1 METPVQ
7 TLITATSE
15 NYNANRSLFF
25 DIQQFADGQRMA
37 TLLSQSKL
45 IPESFRGNLPDC
57 VIILELAQRLG
68 ASPLAIM
75 QNTYVVHGK
84 PGFSAQFVIAMINSC
99 GRYSPLRFKVEGEGD
114 EKTCVA
120 WAYELRTGEILEGPP
135 VSIGVAKKE
144 GWYGKNGSKWQ
155 TMPEL
160 MLRYRAA
167 TFFGRM
173 YAPELMMG
181 MRTVE
186 ELREQP
192 EEVAAPASDIVER
205 INATSQQTVK
215 EDLAGT
221 PTPTPEAP
229 ADPHPTTPAPQ
240 PDSPPASDAAIAK
253 EIAAIDRLSSSV
265 AVDRWRMSNHER
277 VAKMGAA
284 AAEKIMAH
292 AQFVYEALAKE
303 EEATEVFGNK
313 E

>member
-1 METPVQ
+1 MEPT
-7 TLITATSE
+7 TTALVPTQMEHS
-15 NYNANRSLFF
+15 NRSLFF

-99 GRYSPLRFKVEGEGD
+99 GRYSPLRFKVEGDGD

-205 INATSQQTVK
+205 LNAPQQEDQVVK
-215 EDLAGT
+215 ESSTT
-221 PTPTPEAP
+221 PIPATEPPAQEKQSNPVP
-229 ADPHPTTPAPQ
+229 ADQ
-240 PDSPPASDAAIAK
+240 PPANEAAISK
-253 EIAAIDRLSSSV
+253 EIAAIDRLTSPI
-265 AVDRWRMSNHER
+265 AVDRWRMSNYER
-277 VAKMGAA
+277 IAKMGAV
-284 AAEKIMAH
+284 AAEKIMSH
-292 AQFVYEALAKE
+292 AQFVYEALSIDE
-303 EEATEVFGNK
+303 READDKLTMEV
-313 E
+313 

>member
-1 METPVQ
+1 
-7 TLITATSE
+7 
-15 NYNANRSLFF
+15 
-25 DIQQFADGQRMA
+25 MA

-45 IPESFRGNLPDC
+45 IPEAFRGNLPDC

-99 GRYSPLRFKVEGEGD
+99 GRYSPLRFKVDGDGD
-114 EKTCVA
+114 EKTCIA

-135 VSIGVAKKE
+135 VSIKTAKAE

-192 EEVAAPASDIVER
+192 QEEPTPASDILER
-205 INATSQQTVK
+205 INNIPAATV
-215 EDLAGT
+215 
-221 PTPTPEAP
+221 AP
-229 ADPHPTTPAPQ
+229 AVVVAEEQRQDPPPEEPAEPNQ
-240 PDSPPASDAAIAK
+240 DKKPESKPSVDVITK
-253 EIAAIDRLSSSV
+253 EKQSIDRLSSSL
-265 AVDRWRMSNHER
+265 AVDKWRLNNHKRIE
-277 VAKMGAA
+277 ALGKDACKA
-284 AAEKIMAH
+284 IMAH
-292 AQFVYEALAKE
+292 AQFVYETLKAE
-303 EEATEVFGNK
+303 EDQDGSAEQ
-313 E
+313 